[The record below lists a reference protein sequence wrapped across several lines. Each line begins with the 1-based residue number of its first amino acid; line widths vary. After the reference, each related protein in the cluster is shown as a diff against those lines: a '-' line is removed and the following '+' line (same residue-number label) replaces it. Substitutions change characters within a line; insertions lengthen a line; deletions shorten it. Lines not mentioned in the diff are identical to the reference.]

1 MSQQT
6 EAKET
11 WVDLEKKL
19 LPYQRASVDKI
30 CKHFENSG
38 KALLADEVGLGKTF
52 VAKGV
57 VAKLAAEHW
66 ENNQQP
72 FRVAYICPNQ
82 NVAAQNYPKF
92 TGMYSSGVE
101 VSKNAADTLKKALE
115 AYNNKNPRIPTD
127 CVYTRLCKWLITMGE
142 KGCDIRGAM

>member
-57 VAKLAAEHW
+57 VAKLAAEHGEW
-66 ENNQQP
+66 TDSHNRTYNLLKAMFP
-72 FRVAYICPNQ
+72 S
-82 NVAAQNYPKF
+82 
-92 TGMYSSGVE
+92 MYHE
-101 VSKNAADTLKKALE
+101 E
-115 AYNNKNPRIPTD
+115 
-127 CVYTRLCKWLITMGE
+127 E
-142 KGCDIRGAM
+142 K

>member
-52 VAKGV
+52 VRSIGRITSSPSVWRISAPIRTLRHRTTPSLRECTPP
-57 VAKLAAEHW
+57 AW
-66 ENNQQP
+66 
-72 FRVAYICPNQ
+72 
-82 NVAAQNYPKF
+82 KF
-92 TGMYSSGVE
+92 QKTQ
-101 VSKNAADTLKKALE
+101 
-115 AYNNKNPRIPTD
+115 
-127 CVYTRLCKWLITMGE
+127 LIL
-142 KGCDIRGAM
+142 

>member
-19 LPYQRASVDKI
+19 LPYQRAAVDKI

-38 KALLADEVGLGKTF
+38 KALLADEGGLGKTF

-101 VSKNAADTLKKALE
+101 VSKNAADGKLPTGSCRAVSRYRRRKVPPIPALSE
-115 AYNNKNPRIPTD
+115 YAGVFYRKTP
-127 CVYTRLCKWLITMGE
+127 
-142 KGCDIRGAM
+142 

>member
-72 FRVAYICPNQ
+72 FRVAYSCPQ
-82 NVAAQNYPKF
+82 SERCGTELPQVYGNVLLRRGSF
-92 TGMYSSGVE
+92 
-101 VSKNAADTLKKALE
+101 KK
-115 AYNNKNPRIPTD
+115 RS
-127 CVYTRLCKWLITMGE
+127 
-142 KGCDIRGAM
+142 

>member
-57 VAKLAAEHW
+57 VAKLITSIPSVWRISAPIITLRHRTTPSLRECTPPAW
-66 ENNQQP
+66 
-72 FRVAYICPNQ
+72 
-82 NVAAQNYPKF
+82 KF
-92 TGMYSSGVE
+92 QKTQ
-101 VSKNAADTLKKALE
+101 
-115 AYNNKNPRIPTD
+115 
-127 CVYTRLCKWLITMGE
+127 LIL
-142 KGCDIRGAM
+142 